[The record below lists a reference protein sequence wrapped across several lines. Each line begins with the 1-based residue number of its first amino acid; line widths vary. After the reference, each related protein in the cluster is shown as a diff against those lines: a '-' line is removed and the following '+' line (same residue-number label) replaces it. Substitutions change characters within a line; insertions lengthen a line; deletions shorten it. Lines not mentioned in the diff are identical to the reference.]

1 MDDLKYWLWLDAV
14 FGNNGRIWEIMNFF
28 ESASEAYYE
37 LSFNP
42 DAIELSQKEIH
53 NMRAYNLRNITSLID
68 ECHKKGADIISYS
81 SEKYPKQL
89 RYISNPPAIIYYKG
103 NIDCISSEKIVTSVG
118 TRKASD
124 YSLYVVRNICHELAE
139 NGVIIASGF
148 AKGID
153 IASHLESV
161 KANMP
166 TICVMGC
173 GIDTNYPSDN
183 FKYRDMILDS
193 GGVFI
198 SEFPMG
204 TKAFGGNFPKR
215 NRILSAVGQVSVV
228 FQASMASGSLITA
241 NFAAEQGREV
251 FCMPPPDIF
260 SADYSGNIYLLRN
273 GALPFYCADDIS
285 AYLDIEIS
293 AHSSKS
299 ESISET
305 YENGY
310 IYESPEN
317 DYISCK
323 KPEKS
328 EIINVSIPESLEDD
342 ERYLQI
348 CHKIKELLSE
358 NPLHVD
364 VISQKLNLNPT
375 ELMTALT
382 ELEIVGQI
390 RSLPGKMFEIKR

>member
-1 MDDLKYWLWLDAV
+1 MDNLKYWIWLDTV

-37 LSFNP
+37 LNFNS
-42 DAIELSQKEIH
+42 DVVELSQKEIYD
-53 NMRAYNLRNITSLID
+53 MRGYNLLNIESLID
-68 ECHKKGADIISYS
+68 ECHKKGVGIISYD

-89 RYISNPPAIIYYKG
+89 RHISNPPAIIYYKG
-103 NIDCISSEKIVTSVG
+103 NIDCISSEKIITSVG
-118 TRKASD
+118 ARKPSD
-124 YSLYVVRNICHELAE
+124 YSLYVTRNICHELAE
-139 NGVIIASGF
+139 NGIVIASGF

-153 IASHLESV
+153 ITSHLESV

-173 GIDTNYPSDN
+173 GVDMNYPSDN
-183 FKYRDMILDS
+183 FRYRDMILDS

-198 SEFPMG
+198 SEFPIG
-204 TKAFGGNFPKR
+204 TKAFGANFPKR
-215 NRILSAVGQVSVV
+215 NRILSAIGQASVV

-273 GALPFYCADDIS
+273 GALPFYCTDDIL
-285 AYLDIEIS
+285 AYLDIENS
-293 AHSSKS
+293 VHSYKS
-299 ESISET
+299 EYTPE
-305 YENGY
+305 
-310 IYESPEN
+310 IYEIPEN
-317 DYISCK
+317 DYISFEK
-323 KPEKS
+323 SEKSVKS
-328 EIINVSIPESLEDD
+328 EIINVSIPESSEDD
-342 ERYLQI
+342 EKYAQN
-348 CHKIKELLSE
+348 CQKIIELLSE

-364 VISQKLNLNPT
+364 VIAQKLNLNPT

-382 ELEIVGQI
+382 ELEIVGYI
-390 RSLPGKMFEIKR
+390 RSLPGKMFEMKR